1 VAGVALPASSIGLA
15 LGVLATIAVLGTT
28 VAIASTSSSSIGPLV
43 VVAVLGVLLTMLV
56 EPRKI
61 LIAVLILDVPL
72 QWDFNLHYDRAAAS
86 LGALGGLDISITT
99 LALAGLFA
107 LAFAD
112 VSARRNREPF
122 LRNGIGKRAVQ
133 FFGAFVALT
142 TLSVV
147 VADNR
152 QLALFEVIL
161 LAQTFVLF
169 LYLVHALRTREEIGF
184 VAIIL
189 VGALILETGIMLA
202 QHFAG
207 FEFSKAGLSTAS
219 SAGFLDGGRIGG
231 TLGSPNAAGTFLAL
245 LLVPALSLLRT
256 PLPAL
261 VRWAA
266 VGAFGLGTIALIL
279 TSSRG
284 AWFGFVV
291 SLVVFL
297 GASLRRGWLSPKLPL
312 ALIAVFVA
320 VLIPLHSE
328 IASRLETND
337 NGSAASRVPLM
348 HLAGDMVQQHPLLG
362 IGSNNFAVQI
372 PKYAGPSFS
381 RDWIYTVHN
390 KFFLI
395 AAEAGI
401 PTMVVFVLFLGTM
414 IRVGMSA
421 GRTRDP
427 LLGPLALGLTAGI
440 AGQIVTMLVE
450 PFHSRSEMQG
460 LVVVSAILVA
470 IAQRVQIENEG
481 VQQDATVELPLE
493 PVPRQA
499 PERVLG

>member
-284 AWFGFVV
+284 AWFG
-291 SLVVFL
+291 
-297 GASLRRGWLSPKLPL
+297 LPL

>member
-1 VAGVALPASSIGLA
+1 M
-15 LGVLATIAVLGTT
+15 LATVAVLGSA
-28 VAIASTSSSSIGPLV
+28 VVIGSTSSSSAGPLIL
-43 VVAVLGVLLTMLV
+43 VAVMGVILTMLI

-61 LIAVLILDVPL
+61 LIAAIVLDVPL
-72 QWDFNLHYDRAAAS
+72 QWDFNLHYDDAAAR
-86 LGALGGLDISITT
+86 LGALGGLDVSVTT

-107 LAFAD
+107 VAFVD
-112 VSARRNREPF
+112 ISSRGKGEPL
-122 LRNGIGKRAVQ
+122 LRNAVGKRAVQ

-142 TLSVV
+142 ALSVA

-161 LAQTFVLF
+161 LVQTLVLF
-169 LYLVHALRTREEIGF
+169 LYLVHTLRTRRDIGF
-184 VAIIL
+184 VAVML
-189 VGALILETGIMLA
+189 VGALLVETAIMLA

-207 FEFSKAGLSTAS
+207 VNFSIAGLSTETS
-219 SAGFLDGGRIGG
+219 PGFVGAGRIGG

-256 PLPAL
+256 PLSPL
-261 VRWAA
+261 VRWSAL
-266 VGAFGLGTIALIL
+266 GAFLVGTIALIL

-284 AWFGFVV
+284 AWAGFVL
-291 SLVVFL
+291 SLAVFF

-312 ALIAVFVA
+312 ALIAMFVV
-320 VLIPLHSE
+320 VLIPFHSA

-337 NGSAASRVPLM
+337 RGSAESRIPLM
-348 HLAGDMVQQHPLLG
+348 HLAGDMIRHDPLFG
-362 IGSNNFAVQI
+362 IGANNFAVQI
-372 PKYAGPSFS
+372 PNYAGPSFS

-401 PTMVVFVLFLGTM
+401 PAMIAFVLFLAAI
-414 IRVGMSA
+414 IRVGMAA
-421 GRTRDP
+421 GGSRDP

-440 AGQIVTMLVE
+440 AGQLATMLVE

-460 LVVVSAILVA
+460 LVLVSAIL
-470 IAQRVQIENEG
+470 IAVSRIAQIEND
-481 VQQDATVELPLE
+481 DAAQETSVESPPGE
-493 PVPRQA
+493 VPRREA
-499 PERVLG
+499 ERVLAN